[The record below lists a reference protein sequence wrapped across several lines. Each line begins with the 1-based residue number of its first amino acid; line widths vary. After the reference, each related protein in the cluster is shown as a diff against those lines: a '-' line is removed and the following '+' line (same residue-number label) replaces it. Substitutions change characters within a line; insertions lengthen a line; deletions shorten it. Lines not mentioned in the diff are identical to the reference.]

1 MVIEQTI
8 TDEEL
13 IKAIQSLKEGEAGIK
28 TYKANGTTKKAALI
42 LRMDPEAEREKD
54 VDFYKDS
61 HQQTLQFMKY
71 KEFDEEVKK
80 AADEL
85 LKVAVF
91 NNRAI
96 KAGDP
101 AQMV

>member
-1 MVIEQTI
+1 M
-8 TDEEL
+8 
-13 IKAIQSLKEGEAGIK
+13 IKAIQSLTEGEAAIK

-42 LRMDPEAEREKD
+42 LRMDPEAERGEKE
-54 VDFYKDS
+54 DFYKDS

-71 KEFDEEVKK
+71 DEFDKEVKEV
-80 AADEL
+80 AAEL

-101 AQMV
+101 AQLLG